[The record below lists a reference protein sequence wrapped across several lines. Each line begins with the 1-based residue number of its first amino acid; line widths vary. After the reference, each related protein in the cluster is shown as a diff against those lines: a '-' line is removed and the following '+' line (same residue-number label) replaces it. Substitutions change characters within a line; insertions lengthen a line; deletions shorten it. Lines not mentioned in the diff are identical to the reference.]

1 MKRLTRGEEHNKK
14 ENLMGVEELKREL
27 QYFKTIKGDL
37 LKTNKGQFALIK
49 GEDLL
54 GAFTTME
61 EAYKEGVA
69 RFGTEPFLIKQIV
82 EVEEEQKIPALTV
95 HLINAN
101 L

>member
-1 MKRLTRGEEHNKK
+1 MTQGQGQNKK
-14 ENLMGVEELKREL
+14 GKLMGVEELKREL

-49 GEDLL
+49 GEGLL

-69 RFGTEPFLIKQIV
+69 RFGTQPFFIKQILEV
-82 EVEEEQKIPALTV
+82 EVEQTIPALTA

-101 L
+101 I